1 MESERTKESTEK
13 VIWLIETLDES
24 VALAARVVMNEHCS
38 LSAKASGISYA
49 VLKEWFRASERRI
62 ETSILNGI
70 SKESGAVV
78 SQLCDGSLEIMG
90 ESH

>member
-24 VALAARVVMNEHCS
+24 VALAATTIMSEHCR

-49 VLKEWFRASERRI
+49 VLKEWFRVSERRV
-62 ETSILNGI
+62 ETSILKAI
-70 SKESGAVV
+70 SEKSGAVV

-90 ESH
+90 ESL